1 MFISDLV
8 YCVCVLFCMM
18 NYVNNMKVMFSVP
31 IPSLMAKCNTF

>member
-1 MFISDLV
+1 
-8 YCVCVLFCMM
+8 MM